1 MSVNGEKINYVD
13 YKDSDKMNEVIAQ
26 YEEQLPSV
34 VTKAGQNVLTR
45 AGTDGGLK
53 LNTTRAASL
62 LPQPDYN
69 LNENDARVVEKFLP
83 SDTIPLTKVSAP
95 KIVCIFLLKEKGSN
109 TMSHEITWQIS
120 DAVAS
125 VRRIAPDVQL
135 KFVVDYC
142 DFKGSR
148 DSSSD
153 LDKFIDWKVANPKYK
168 DNQKDF
174 FFLIRWGAWTNLVS
188 RCAWMDTYSLK
199 NKQNLNA
206 VGVSDTSCFFELTLA
221 HELDHIFDAD
231 HTKRMYFS
239 TDLMSYSLFKTNKHY
254 DKKNIIAIKSNLS
267 W

>member
-1 MSVNGEKINYVD
+1 
-13 YKDSDKMNEVIAQ
+13 MNEVIAQ

-45 AGTDGGLK
+45 AGSDGGLK
-53 LNTTRAASL
+53 LNITRAASL

-69 LNENDARVVEKFLP
+69 LNENDARVVEKVLP
-83 SDTIPLTKVSAP
+83 SDTIPLTKASAP

-120 DAVAS
+120 DAVTS

-142 DFKGSR
+142 DFKGTS
-148 DSSSD
+148 DSSID
-153 LDKFIDWKVANPKYK
+153 LDRFTDWKIANPKYK
-168 DNQKDF
+168 DNQKDV
-174 FFLIRWGAWTNLVS
+174 FFLIRWGIWKNLIAG
-188 RCAWMDTYSLK
+188 CAWMDTYSLK
-199 NKQNLNA
+199 SKSNTYA
-206 VGVSDTSCFFELTLA
+206 TGISATSCFFELTLA
-221 HELDHIFDAD
+221 HELGHIFGAD

-254 DKKNIIAIKSNLS
+254 DKKNIAIIKSNLS